1 MHGACA
7 NCHWSAAGDRCSIR
21 DDAHLRGLKR
31 SAPDTPT
38 GRKRSRQFAPDFNMM
53 ARDIRKN
60 TKALTPP
67 TREQLGTT
75 NLEEVS
81 LLMRDSLRM
90 YEYFKARHGFLDEL
104 ARKQVVIISESE
116 DEKEK
121 KEGEGEGEGEE
132 EEMDQD

>member
-1 MHGACA
+1 M
-7 NCHWSAAGDRCSIR
+7 
-21 DDAHLRGLKR
+21 
-31 SAPDTPT
+31 
-38 GRKRSRQFAPDFNMM
+38 GRKKSRHEFAPDFNMM

-67 TREQLGTT
+67 TREQLGST
-75 NLEEVS
+75 NLQEIS
-81 LLMRDSLRM
+81 LLMGDSLRI

-121 KEGEGEGEGEE
+121 KEGEGEGE
-132 EEMDQD
+132 EMDQD

>member
-1 MHGACA
+1 M
-7 NCHWSAAGDRCSIR
+7 RVSIYINLVNKKGTNSGLI
-21 DDAHLRGLKR
+21 DLRGLKR
-31 SAPDTPT
+31 SAPDTPM
-38 GRKRSRQFAPDFNMM
+38 GRKRSRHEFAPDFNMM

-121 KEGEGEGEGEE
+121 KEGEGEGE
-132 EEMDQD
+132 EMDQD